1 MTDHVD
7 RRIRELKAELEQKQ
21 QEVKQMEQV
30 IAYLEAKKGKS

>member
-21 QEVKQMEQV
+21 QEAKQLETV
-30 IAYLEAKKGKS
+30 IAYLEAKRGKS

>member
-1 MTDHVD
+1 MTDHVE

>member
-1 MTDHVD
+1 MTDHVE
-7 RRIRELKAELEQKQ
+7 RRIRELKAELKQKQ